1 MDWIF
6 LNGPSSASFSF
17 ILSFQTIITIVK
29 TNKCERCYVHPVYR
43 TGIQTHYLQNTS
55 LLP

>member
-1 MDWIF
+1 MII

-17 ILSFQTIITIVK
+17 IFVFS
-29 TNKCERCYVHPVYR
+29 NKHYKYMWKNVHPVYVAEIR
-43 TGIQTHYLQNTS
+43 THDLQNTS